1 MQPHFV
7 AFDTK
12 QREELLSQTGNF
24 SPGERD
30 GFHKLCQ
37 NWQSRIPY
45 NRFAGLLNR
54 GDGATTSDLHSLM
67 TKLRKAGYGLIRTN
81 VQEGQRQREAIILTD
96 PFSREFVSELL
107 DEYFND
113 LLESIVNPMPL
124 LSMINEEFSGFP
136 TREFTQVSS
145 DELAK
150 EYATEEHPETPLAIQ
165 TLDNDRLLV
174 TRGKLRPFITVAM
187 HKLRYYLSNTTILE
201 LAAKLLDTS
210 LIALKQKIAGKEPAL
225 WLSVTKVIV
234 DKRRDFDAL
243 RTASIDANFYHAA
256 WLLRRLLESQITEA
270 EQKKKEAENRQLDLE
285 AIAMAVKEA
294 PEGWMEQEQLTRTL
308 ESVREKYENSFDS
321 FTDEFYEKYVHAR
334 GKNSLPKVVQLGTR
348 YLHRDR
354 VFPLFLGHFRTTED
368 DLKLI
373 FITRMEQLLRSGNS
387 GGDTTFV
394 DLDSFDAAILEII
407 RQRDP
412 FLADLI
418 EKPAI
423 LAEGMILHAKQN
435 KLVNDVTELKQRL
448 AIYFDPET
456 MKPLPLHE
464 WFNLRLLEIFETAF
478 EKLPILKRIWIRLT
492 GKYESFRNRY
502 VGQSAIR
509 RQERESTASY
519 TDSRERVDRGR
530 LREGGSERRGGTE
543 AMRGRDRASSTG
555 SRDRGRGGTVR
566 RSASTPGGRSG
577 AGAHSGS
584 ASDAAVKRAYTKKQV
599 DSAWEQFGSSIKKK
613 D

>member
-1 MQPHFV
+1 MQPQFV

-37 NWQSRIPY
+37 NWQRRIPY
-45 NRFAGLLNR
+45 NRFTGLLNR

-67 TKLRKAGYGLIRTN
+67 TKLRKSGYGLIRTT
-81 VQEGQRQREAIILTD
+81 VQEGQRQKEAIILTD
-96 PFSREFVSELL
+96 PFSKDFVSELL

-124 LSMINEEFSGFP
+124 MSMIDEEFSGFS
-136 TREFTQVSS
+136 TRELTQISS

-150 EYATEEHPETPLAIQ
+150 EYANGDHPETPLAIQ

-174 TRGKLRPFITVAM
+174 TRGKLRPFVTVAI
-187 HKLRYYLSNTTILE
+187 HKLRYYLSNTTVLE
-201 LAAKLLDTS
+201 LAARLLDTS
-210 LIALKQKIAGKEPAL
+210 LIALKQKIAGKEPSL
-225 WLSVTKVIV
+225 WLSVTKTIV
-234 DKRRDFDAL
+234 DKRKDFDAL
-243 RTASIDANFYHAA
+243 RTASIDANFFHAA
-256 WLLRRLLESQITEA
+256 WLLRRLLESQIAEA
-270 EQKKKEAENRQLDLE
+270 EQKKKEAENRQLDLD

-308 ESVREKYENSFDS
+308 EGVKEKYGDAFES
-321 FTDEFYEKYVHAR
+321 FTEDFYEKYVRAR

-348 YLHRDR
+348 YLHRDK
-354 VFPLFLGHFRTTED
+354 VFPLFLAHFRTTED

-373 FITRMEQLLRSGNS
+373 FITRMEGQLRSGNAM
-387 GGDTTFV
+387 GDTTFV
-394 DLDSFDAAILEII
+394 DLDSFDAAILEVI

-435 KLVNDVTELKQRL
+435 KLVNDVTELKHRL
-448 AIYFDPET
+448 AVYFDPET

-464 WFNLRLLEIFETAF
+464 WFNLRLLEIFESAF

-509 RQERESTASY
+509 RQEREAASATFADRSGRGDAAGDRRTPGRTDRRDLAEQSSRRGSSVSGRTAS
-519 TDSRERVDRGR
+519 SRRSGTSAPRRSGSS
-530 LREGGSERRGGTE
+530 GGSKGGTPAE
-543 AMRGRDRASSTG
+543 A
-555 SRDRGRGGTVR
+555 
-566 RSASTPGGRSG
+566 
-577 AGAHSGS
+577 
-584 ASDAAVKRAYTKKQV
+584 AAKRAYTKKQV